1 MKITFAFLHCP
12 GQIVLPPAE
21 KFLYYSS
28 KPLEPKSINRF
39 LDSTYTHT
47 SLYTSVNVPRG
58 ELLSVKPSERRSSLN
73 IREGKE
79 LEGKRIFVIFFFR
92 FPRATAFVER
102 SGRRGTEWGE
112 AKGKGEK
119 EKRRGWKRK
128 SGGRGSRQMQS
139 SILDSLFALY
149 SGSTGL
155 SFHVLAARRF
165 ADCPFAG
172 LAREL
177 SPL

>member
-1 MKITFAFLHCP
+1 MKITFAFLHCS

-58 ELLSVKPSERRSSLN
+58 ELLSVKSSERRSSLN
-73 IREGKE
+73 IREGKG

-102 SGRRGTEWGE
+102 SGRGGMEWG
-112 AKGKGEK
+112 GGRK
-119 EKRRGWKRK
+119 EKVKRK
-128 SGGRGSRQMQS
+128 KEGGKRGKVEDAVQGKCNPR
-139 SILDSLFALY
+139 Y
-149 SGSTGL
+149 
-155 SFHVLAARRF
+155 
-165 ADCPFAG
+165 
-172 LAREL
+172 
-177 SPL
+177 

>member
-102 SGRRGTEWGE
+102 SGRRGTEWG
-112 AKGKGEK
+112 GRRK
-119 EKRRGWKRK
+119 EKVKRK
-128 SGGRGSRQMQS
+128 REGGERGKVEDAVQGKCNPR
-139 SILDSLFALY
+139 Y
-149 SGSTGL
+149 
-155 SFHVLAARRF
+155 
-165 ADCPFAG
+165 
-172 LAREL
+172 
-177 SPL
+177 

>member
-102 SGRRGTEWGE
+102 SGRGGTKWG
-112 AKGKGEK
+112 GGER
-119 EKRRGWKRK
+119 KR
-128 SGGRGSRQMQS
+128 
-139 SILDSLFALY
+139 
-149 SGSTGL
+149 
-155 SFHVLAARRF
+155 
-165 ADCPFAG
+165 
-172 LAREL
+172 
-177 SPL
+177 